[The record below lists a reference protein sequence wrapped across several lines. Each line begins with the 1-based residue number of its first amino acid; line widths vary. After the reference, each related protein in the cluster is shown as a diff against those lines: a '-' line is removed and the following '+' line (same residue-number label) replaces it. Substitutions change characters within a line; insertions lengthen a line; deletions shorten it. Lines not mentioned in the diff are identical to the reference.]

1 MPLKRSLVQRGL
13 DDSSSDDDDYVI
25 FSAAQIVHTYSNAK
39 RSHGG
44 SVLGHRVLYR
54 DRKGGHE
61 RMFQDY
67 LAVNPTYTLKFFV
80 EGCCSFTSVWIVLS
94 AELLFECLKFSLFS
108 SGTGCLGIF
117 SYA

>member
-1 MPLKRSLVQRGL
+1 MPLKRSLVQREL

-67 LAVNPTYTLKFFV
+67 LAVNPTYTHEIFRRR
-80 EGCCSFTSVWIVLS
+80 
-94 AELLFECLKFSLFS
+94 LLFFHFVLVRIIC
-108 SGTGCLGIF
+108 
-117 SYA
+117 

>member
-1 MPLKRSLVQRGL
+1 MPFKSSLLQREL
-13 DDSSSDDDDYVI
+13 DDDSLSDDDDYVI
-25 FSAAQIVHTYSNAK
+25 FSAAQIVHTYSNTK

-67 LAVNPTYTLKFFV
+67 LVVNPTYTPEIFRRR
-80 EGCCSFTSVWIVLS
+80 
-94 AELLFECLKFSLFS
+94 LLFFHFGLVCII
-108 SGTGCLGIF
+108 C
-117 SYA
+117 

>member
-1 MPLKRSLVQRGL
+1 MPLKRSLVQREL

-67 LAVNPTYTLKFFV
+67 LAVNPTYTPQIFRIIVSRFFHFGLVCIICRIIVRVLK
-80 EGCCSFTSVWIVLS
+80 I
-94 AELLFECLKFSLFS
+94 
-108 SGTGCLGIF
+108 
-117 SYA
+117 

>member
-1 MPLKRSLVQRGL
+1 MPLKRSLVQREL

-54 DRKGGHE
+54 DRKGGRCFKIIWWLIQHT
-61 RMFQDY
+61 
-67 LAVNPTYTLKFFV
+67 PLKFFV
-80 EGCCSFTSVWIVLS
+80 EGCCSFTSVWFVLS